1 MPPEA
6 VGEVTLIRIS
16 DGECR
21 LDHTYSRTQQ
31 LTGAPHPEAFKISMR
46 RQSGCLRESARDVK
60 GAARS
65 ERDRHRPE
73 QG

>member
-6 VGEVTLIRIS
+6 VCEVTLIRIS

-31 LTGAPHPEAFKISMR
+31 LAGAPHPDAFKISMR
-46 RQSGCLRESARDVK
+46 RQSGCL
-60 GAARS
+60 
-65 ERDRHRPE
+65 
-73 QG
+73 